1 MSFIGAQ
8 RRIRQPCYT
17 RYDAEKVAENEVP
30 RNLTAR
36 QSSGRL
42 AEVWA
47 SIKSP
52 DDIRR
57 YVKMKWSY
65 LFVVLLVATSSPAE
79 ASDRQLKVDL
89 PLKTARSRPSAL
101 GGPQDRAEFTVWIP
115 AGLKTVRG
123 GICNPF
129 SKMED
134 VSPHWQA
141 ACRHWGFAYVQADFD
156 GVKKDEYLLLAAA
169 LKQAAMETGHG
180 ELATMPL
187 CFLGMSRGGGM
198 SMDLAALMPARTIAS
213 VPVCLE
219 VGPTSPVTRQI
230 PILTVFGDKD
240 GTQLEKLLKKLPGE
254 RREEARWAIAVQWG
268 RGHEFGQA
276 NNLSFVFL
284 DDVIR
289 ARLPRQ
295 TDPANETA
303 LKPYPLRNGWQSG
316 PVEWAKN
323 KPTLTAPRS
332 APYDRFEGDRS
343 AAVWLPSART
353 ASVWQA
359 FVSANREVQI
369 VAPAGLGDG
378 QKFAIQS
385 ADRPLKVVTKI
396 AGDKPTAVEVWN
408 GNVQLATISAEPW
421 ETEIGPLTPGIH
433 SLIVKAIGSDS
444 PRSSR
449 PHTIVVAATTAEKS
463 D

>member
-1 MSFIGAQ
+1 
-8 RRIRQPCYT
+8 
-17 RYDAEKVAENEVP
+17 V
-30 RNLTAR
+30 
-36 QSSGRL
+36 
-42 AEVWA
+42 
-47 SIKSP
+47 
-52 DDIRR
+52 
-57 YVKMKWSY
+57 
-65 LFVVLLVATSSPAE
+65 
-79 ASDRQLKVDL
+79 
-89 PLKTARSRPSAL
+89 L
-101 GGPQDRAEFTVWIP
+101 GGPQDRAEFTLWIP

-156 GVKKDEYLLLAAA
+156 GVKKDEYMLLAAA
-169 LKQAAMETGHG
+169 LKQAATETGRA

-198 SMDLAALMPARTIAS
+198 SMELAGLMPAKTIAS

-219 VGPTSPVTRQI
+219 VGPTSPATRQI

-240 GTQLEKLLKKLPGE
+240 GAQLEKLLQKLPGE
-254 RREEARWAIAVQWG
+254 RGEEAQWAIAVQWG

-289 ARLPRQ
+289 ERLPDQ
-295 TDPANETA
+295 ADPGNEAA
-303 LKPYPLRNGWQSG
+303 LKPYPLTNSWLSG
-316 PVEWAKN
+316 PIEWVKN
-323 KPTLTAPRS
+323 KPTLTAARS
-332 APYDRFEGDRS
+332 APSDRFEGDRS
-343 AAVWLPSART
+343 LAVWLPSART
-353 ASVWQA
+353 AAVWQA
-359 FVSANREVQI
+359 FVSASRDVQI

-385 ADRPLKVVTKI
+385 ADRPLKVVAKI
-396 AGDKPTAVEVWN
+396 AGNKPTAVEVWN
-408 GNVQLATISAEPW
+408 GNFQLATISAEPW
-421 ETEIGPLTPGIH
+421 ETEVGPLTPGIH
-433 SLIVKAIGSDS
+433 SIIVKAIDPVA

-449 PHTIVVAATTAEKS
+449 PHTIVVVASSAAS
-463 D
+463 DE

>member
-1 MSFIGAQ
+1 
-8 RRIRQPCYT
+8 
-17 RYDAEKVAENEVP
+17 
-30 RNLTAR
+30 
-36 QSSGRL
+36 
-42 AEVWA
+42 
-47 SIKSP
+47 
-52 DDIRR
+52 
-57 YVKMKWSY
+57 MKWSC
-65 LFVVLLVATSSPAE
+65 LIVLLVVMFSAAG
-79 ASDRQLKVDL
+79 ASDRQIKLDL
-89 PLKTARSRPSAL
+89 RLKTPRSRPSVL
-101 GGPQDRAEFTVWIP
+101 GGPQDRVEFTVWIP

-156 GVKKDEYLLLAAA
+156 GVKKDEYILLTAA
-169 LKQAAMETGHG
+169 LKQAATEMGRA
-180 ELATMPL
+180 ELANMPL

-198 SMDLAALMPARTIAS
+198 SMELAGLMPAKTIAS

-219 VGPTSPVTRQI
+219 VGPTSPATRQI

-240 GTQLEKLLKKLPGE
+240 GAQLEKLLQKLPGE
-254 RREEARWAIAVQWG
+254 RCEEARWAIAVQWG

-289 ARLPRQ
+289 ARLPDQ
-295 TDPANETA
+295 TDPANEAA
-303 LKPYPLRNGWQSG
+303 LKPYPLTNGWLSG
-316 PVEWAKN
+316 PIEWVKN
-323 KPTLTAPRS
+323 KPTLTAPPA
-332 APYDRFEGDRS
+332 APYDQFEGDRS
-343 AAVWLPSART
+343 SAVWLPSART
-353 ASVWQA
+353 AAVWQA
-359 FVSANREVQI
+359 FVSANRDVQI
-369 VAPAGLGDG
+369 VAPPGLGDG

-385 ADRPLKVVTKI
+385 ADRPLKIAAKV

-408 GNVQLATISAEPW
+408 GNVQLATISTEPW
-421 ETEIGPLTPGIH
+421 ETEFGPLTPGIH
-433 SLIVKAIGSDS
+433 SIIVKAIGSDL

-449 PHTIVVAATTAEKS
+449 PHTIVVAGTTAEKN